1 MNPEK
6 RTILPGIAF
15 GGYASRYKKPEVFEG
30 FQDMIEVPFR
40 VSATINAAVDGS

>member
-15 GGYASRYKKPEVFEG
+15 GGYASRYKKPEVSEG
-30 FQDMIEVPFR
+30 FQDIIEVPFK
-40 VSATINAAVDGS
+40 VSATISATVNGS